1 MILALAVVLGLIAA
15 LVHHRGRVFDEI
27 AAIPLQ
33 AAWVAVLALVL
44 QWPLLQ
50 TREGPVQS
58 VRVQQALFLLSH
70 VLLLIFVWRNR
81 RVTGIQVVGLGVIC
95 NLLVILFN
103 GGFMPITP
111 ETLTQIN
118 PGTTLGRWQ
127 PGLHYGYSKDVILLR
142 EEARL
147 WALSDIF
154 VLPYPFPRPTA
165 FSLGDLLIALGI
177 IVLFQRPGAQHTS
190 GAPESSSR

>member
-15 LVHHRGRVFDEI
+15 LVRHRGRVFDEI
-27 AAIPLQ
+27 AAIPLRS
-33 AAWVAVLALVL
+33 AWVAVLALVL

-50 TREGPVQS
+50 AEQGPVQS

-95 NLLVILFN
+95 NLLVIIAN

-127 PGLHYGYSKDVILLR
+127 PGLHYGYSKDIILLR
-142 EEARL
+142 EEARF
-147 WALSDIF
+147 WALSDIL
-154 VLPYPFPRPTA
+154 VIQRPFPRPTA